1 MGEEKNPNSNHNPT
15 TLEIEEIMISSN
27 PKIEMTIDEVIENYV
42 GSLGYSQIIQAI
54 LVSLAWM
61 FDAQITLVTIFS
73 DANPKKWK
81 CKPNYTCHNTNESVC
96 GLKNGSWEWIDGH
109 KSSIIA
115 EWGLVCHHNFLAAL
129 PASCFFFGSLL
140 GAAVYGRLAD
150 SFLGRKRTLILA
162 SLLTAITAFLT
173 SFSINIWTY
182 AICRFLNGLTRSG
195 IGICCLVLATEVVGR
210 KWRGQIGQYGFFFFT
225 LGFISLPL
233 IAFYTKSSWR
243 LLYQILSLL
252 VFLYSIFILPFVAES
267 PRWLLIRG
275 RKNEALLGL
284 SNLASRNG
292 RSLPANIELTDPS
305 LIGNDDEK
313 KMMSLWGCK
322 WARVRMGKAMIAAFG
337 VGFVYYAVQLNVE
350 NLNFNKYVSVAINAL
365 IEIPAV
371 FGGSFL
377 LGFMKRRLLFFLSCL
392 FTGISCF
399 LCIIFTKSGKD
410 NIIGNWIQLGIEG
423 IGFMAASLAFD
434 LMFIYCVELF
444 PTNVRNF
451 AVSLM
456 RQALVLGAAVSP
468 LLVVV
473 GRLSPAFSFLVI
485 GVLSILSGLMSICL
499 PETKNLPLFE
509 TLEQQEKQNL
519 AHPHHASSNHSST

>member
-1 MGEEKNPNSNHNPT
+1 MGEDNIPKLSLP
-15 TLEIEEIMISSN
+15 LEIEEIIISSN
-27 PKIEMTIDEVIENYV
+27 PKTEMTVDEVIENYV

-73 DANPKKWK
+73 DANPKKWR
-81 CKPNYTCHNTNESVC
+81 CKPNYTCHNTHESSVC
-96 GLKNGSWEWIDGH
+96 GLKPGTWEWIDGH

-140 GAAVYGRLAD
+140 GAAAYGRLAD

-284 SNLASRNG
+284 SNLATRNG

-305 LIGNDDEK
+305 LIANDDK

-410 NIIGNWIQLGIEG
+410 NIVGNWIQLGIEG

-509 TLEQQEKQNL
+509 TLEQQEKQENL